1 MTPPLITALVAAI
14 LGLWFILLSLN
25 VVRMR
30 VKSGI
35 SIYYGDNKEL
45 AVAIRRHG
53 NLAEN
58 VGLALILLALLEMLG
73 GPDMAVYILGAILIL
88 VRIIHPFG
96 LNFDSPNRVAR
107 AIGGIG
113 TTSIL
118 LVTSIWLIVIYIGA

>member
-45 AVAIRRHG
+45 AVAIT
-53 NLAEN
+53 
-58 VGLALILLALLEMLG
+58 LLL
-73 GPDMAVYILGAILIL
+73 
-88 VRIIHPFG
+88 RTF
-96 LNFDSPNRVAR
+96 
-107 AIGGIG
+107 
-113 TTSIL
+113 
-118 LVTSIWLIVIYIGA
+118 